1 MAVGWNWV
9 WDVMAVGNLYYFIRL
24 KDNIFI
30 SYKVS
35 R

>member
-9 WDVMAVGNLYYFIRL
+9 WGVMAVGNLYYFIRL
-24 KDNIFI
+24 KDNIYH
-30 SYKVS
+30 YKVS